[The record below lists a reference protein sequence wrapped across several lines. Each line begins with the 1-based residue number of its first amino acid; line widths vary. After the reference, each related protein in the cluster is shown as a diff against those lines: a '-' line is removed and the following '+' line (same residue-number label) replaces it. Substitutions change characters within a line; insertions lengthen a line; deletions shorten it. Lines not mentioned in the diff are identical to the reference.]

1 MTLRVVHAHGDAVG
15 VSVGD
20 VEILRYVYRPDAV
33 AFESRKP
40 YAHPVRT
47 LGGGW

>member
-1 MTLRVVHAHGDAVG
+1 MLRVAHAHGDAVG

-20 VEILRYVYRPDAV
+20 VEILRYVYRPDPV
-33 AFESRKP
+33 EFESRKP